1 MKIIEKIKSLI
12 RRRPLTDEELAAR
25 ADVEAMRERARQ
37 ENAELTF
44 ERKAC
49 RPSLGPVF
57 RLSSSALTSGVSPC
71 GSQCVDRSTRAGST
85 CLLPASA

>member
-1 MKIIEKIKSLI
+1 MKIIEKIKGLN

-44 ERKAC
+44 REK
-49 RPSLGPVF
+49 
-57 RLSSSALTSGVSPC
+57 RL
-71 GSQCVDRSTRAGST
+71 
-85 CLLPASA
+85 

>member
-12 RRRPLTDEELAAR
+12 RRQPLTDEELAAR

-44 ERKAC
+44 REKG
-49 RPSLGPVF
+49 L
-57 RLSSSALTSGVSPC
+57 LAL
-71 GSQCVDRSTRAGST
+71 AW
-85 CLLPASA
+85 ASVQE